1 MSRGESHPTNMGRVE
16 KYEAPPKI
24 ELSRQETPNSVGGA
38 KRSWI
43 CFNVDDDG
51 NVVDDDDDDGGG
63 GGDNDDDDGGGGGG
77 EEEEEEEDEDED
89 ERKMMMSMLRRRKM
103 MKLRR
108 EDVEDIS
115 QEPFWMEIYG
125 ENAGRFQYH
134 LD

>member
-51 NVVDDDDDDGGG
+51 NVVDDD
-63 GGDNDDDDGGGGGG
+63 
-77 EEEEEEEDEDED
+77 E
-89 ERKMMMSMLRRRKM
+89 
-103 MKLRR
+103 
-108 EDVEDIS
+108 
-115 QEPFWMEIYG
+115 
-125 ENAGRFQYH
+125 
-134 LD
+134 